1 MPSERKLATI
11 RRITEINPIEGAD
24 LIEAISI
31 GGWTVV
37 AQKAMGYKVNDLVV
51 YLEIDA
57 FVPTEVAPFLTQEG
71 KEPKEYLG
79 IKGERLRT
87 KKLKGVVSQGLLLP
101 LEVAVQR
108 FVESDL
114 DSGEELCEVFF
125 EGADVTDLF
134 GIIKWQPP
142 AEFRS
147 ADAKGTFPS
156 FIPKTDQERIQ
167 NLSREF
173 DKYKEAAEL
182 WEITEKLDGSS
193 MTVFFKDGNVGVC
206 SRNLELKEDLENTF
220 WGCAVDSGAVDELK
234 KFQQELALQGELIG
248 PGIQGNKYNLQK
260 HEYHIYDIFDIAKQ
274 EYLLPEERY
283 KVVQAMQLMHCPVL
297 EVQDLQFQGIPD
309 ILAYAEGKSRLNPKT
324 EREGVV
330 FKNMQSST
338 SFKAISNKWLI
349 KFDE

>member
-1 MPSERKLATI
+1 MEEARKLATI

-37 AQKAMGYKVNDLVV
+37 AQKAMGYKVNDLVI
-51 YLEIDA
+51 YLEIDS
-57 FVPTEVAPFLTQEG
+57 FVATEVAPFLTQEG

-87 KKLKGVVSQGLLLP
+87 RKLKGVVSQGLLLP
-101 LEVAVQR
+101 LETLTKFPSEQWLD
-108 FVESDL
+108 VEP
-114 DSGEELCEVFF
+114 F
-125 EGADVTDLF
+125 EGSDVTSLL
-134 GIIKWQPP
+134 GIVKWNPP
-142 AEFRS
+142 QEFRS
-147 ADAKGTFPS
+147 ADAKGNFPS

-173 DKYKEAAEL
+173 NKYKEAAEL

-193 MTVFFKDGNVGVC
+193 MTVYFKDGEVGVC

-220 WGCAVDSGAVDELK
+220 WKSAVESGAVDELK
-234 KFQQELALQGELIG
+234 KLERNLALQGELIG
-248 PGIQGNKYNLQK
+248 PGIQGNKYNLLK
-260 HEYHIYDIFDIAKQ
+260 HEYRIYDIFDINLQ
-274 EYLLPEERY
+274 EYFLPEDRLHITN
-283 KVVQAMQLMHCPVL
+283 ALGLLHCPVISVDNL
-297 EVQDLQFQGIPD
+297 AFETIPEVLR
-309 ILAYAEGKSRLNPKT
+309 YAEGKSALNPKT

-330 FKNMQSST
+330 FKNIHSST

-349 KFDE
+349 KFEE

>member
-101 LEVAVQR
+101 LESV
-108 FVESDL
+108 SDNPL
-114 DSGEELCEVFF
+114 FNAEMLFY
-125 EGADVTDLF
+125 EGSDVTSLL
-134 GIIKWQPP
+134 GIVKWNPP
-142 AEFRS
+142 QEFRS

-206 SRNLELKEDLENTF
+206 SRNLELKEDIDNTF

-248 PGIQGNKYNLQK
+248 PGIQGNKYNL
-260 HEYHIYDIFDIAKQ
+260 
-274 EYLLPEERY
+274 
-283 KVVQAMQLMHCPVL
+283 
-297 EVQDLQFQGIPD
+297 
-309 ILAYAEGKSRLNPKT
+309 
-324 EREGVV
+324 
-330 FKNMQSST
+330 
-338 SFKAISNKWLI
+338 
-349 KFDE
+349 

>member
-51 YLEIDA
+51 YLEIDS
-57 FVPTEVAPFLTQEG
+57 FVPTKVAPFLTQPG
-71 KEPKEYLG
+71 HFPKEYQG

-101 LEVAVQR
+101 LESV
-108 FVESDL
+108 SDNPL
-114 DSGEELCEVFF
+114 FNAEMLFY
-125 EGADVTDLF
+125 EGSDVSTLL
-134 GIIKWQPP
+134 GIIKWNPP
-142 AEFRS
+142 QEFRS

-206 SRNLELKEDLENTF
+206 SRNLELKEDIDNTF

-349 KFDE
+349 KFEE

>member
-37 AQKAMGYKVNDLVV
+37 AQKAIGYKVNDLVV
-51 YLEIDA
+51 YLEIDS

-101 LEVAVQR
+101 LESV
-108 FVESDL
+108 SDNPL
-114 DSGEELCEVFF
+114 FNAEMLFY
-125 EGADVTDLF
+125 EGSDVTSLLS
-134 GIIKWQPP
+134 IVKWEPP

-193 MTVFFKDGNVGVC
+193 MTVFFKAGNVGVC
-206 SRNLELKEDLENTF
+206 SRNLELKEDIDNTF

-297 EVQDLQFQGIPD
+297 EVQDLQFRGIPD
-309 ILAYAEGKSRLNPKT
+309 ILAYAEGKSRLNTKT

-349 KFDE
+349 KFEE

>member
-51 YLEIDA
+51 YLEIDS
-57 FVPTEVAPFLTQEG
+57 FVPTKVAPFLTQEG

-101 LEVAVQR
+101 LESV
-108 FVESDL
+108 SDNPL
-114 DSGEELCEVFF
+114 FNAEMLFY
-125 EGADVTDLF
+125 EGSDVSTLL
-134 GIIKWQPP
+134 GVIKWEPP

-173 DKYKEAAEL
+173 NKYKEAAEL

-206 SRNLELKEDLENTF
+206 SRNLELKEDIDNTF

-309 ILAYAEGKSRLNPKT
+309 ILVYAEGKSRLNTKT

-349 KFDE
+349 KFEE

>member
-101 LEVAVQR
+101 LETLTKFPSEQW
-108 FVESDL
+108 FDVEP
-114 DSGEELCEVFF
+114 F
-125 EGADVTDLF
+125 EGSDVTSLL
-134 GIIKWQPP
+134 GIVKWNPP
-142 AEFRS
+142 QEFRS

-206 SRNLELKEDLENTF
+206 SRNLELKEDIDNTF

-309 ILAYAEGKSRLNPKT
+309 ILAYAEGKSRLNTKT

-349 KFDE
+349 KFEE